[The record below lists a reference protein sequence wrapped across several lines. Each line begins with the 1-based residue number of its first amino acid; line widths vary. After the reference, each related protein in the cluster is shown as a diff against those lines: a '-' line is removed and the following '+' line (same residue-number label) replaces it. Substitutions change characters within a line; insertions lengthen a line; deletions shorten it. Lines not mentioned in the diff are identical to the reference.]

1 MVFSTRYCTVPLLAL
16 LLSGC
21 AATDMSAFPSLAPRA
36 IERQVAVVTPTPAPA
51 VPEPVS
57 ATLVQAIAALG
68 ADANAGETA
77 FRAEL
82 NTGRAAIIAGAGAAE
97 GNERWAAAEMARSR
111 LEAARGPSVFALAEL
126 DQLAIAETETGH
138 DDAVALIAGEQARVA
153 ALVRAQAEVMAALL
167 P

>member
-1 MVFSTRYCTVPLLAL
+1 MSTY
-16 LLSGC
+16 
-21 AATDMSAFPSLAPRA
+21 PSLARRPIEQRTEVVAPIPA
-36 IERQVAVVTPTPAPA
+36 IA
-51 VPEPVS
+51 VPEPIS
-57 ATLVQAIAALG
+57 ATLSEAITALG
-68 ADANAGETA
+68 VDANAGETA

-97 GNERWAAAEMARSR
+97 GSERWAAAEMARSR

-153 ALVRAQAEVMAALL
+153 ALVRAQTEVMAALL